1 VTSAVCHQHLQTQ
14 LLHGK
19 VRHVS
24 IYKDQDD
31 AAYLLLYVND
41 NVLTMSSP
49 ALLQRTTDHLTS
61 EFAMTNLGALHHFL
75 GISVTRSPNSLLL
88 SDDSWSKLSRTDNSH
103 VLTPQNTEV
112 WLVLC
117 STTCFSFSNTQRTVH
132 HYIKKK
138 RRVQVGP

>member
-31 AAYLLLYVND
+31 VAYLLLYVND

-49 ALLQRTTDHLTS
+49 VLLQRTTDRLTS

-88 SDDSWSKLSRTDNSH
+88 SQRLQ
-103 VLTPQNTEV
+103 LTLGPSC
-112 WLVLC
+112 LGL
-117 STTCFSFSNTQRTVH
+117 TTAMC
-132 HYIKKK
+132 
-138 RRVQVGP
+138 